1 MGREGRTPLSDA
13 LIDFQDVTKAYRT
26 KGNRK
31 VVLNGFTGQFP
42 RGRNVGLLG
51 RNGAGKSTL
60 IRLIAGAEYPD
71 KGKIKRNG
79 RVSFPL
85 GLVGFK
91 GTLTGRENCRFV
103 ARIYGLNVR
112 AVEYFAEDFAEL
124 GKYFDMP
131 LATYSSGMRARV
143 AFAIS
148 MAADFDCYL
157 VDEALSVGDS
167 RFKAKAAAIFAERR
181 KKASLILV
189 SHSPS
194 MVRQLCD
201 MGAVLENGELQLFDT
216 VEDAIKAFEK
226 TGGAFTE

>member
-1 MGREGRTPLSDA
+1 M
-13 LIDFQDVTKAYRT
+13 LIEFQDVTKAYKT
-26 KGNRK
+26 KGNKK
-31 VVLNGFTGQFP
+31 VVLNGFSGEVRRGQ
-42 RGRNVGLLG
+42 NVGLLG

-71 KGKIKRNG
+71 TGKIKRYG

-85 GLVGFK
+85 GFVGFK

-103 ARIYGLNVR
+103 SRIYGLNVK
-112 AVEYFAEDFAEL
+112 AVEYFTEDFAEL

-131 LATYSSGMRARV
+131 ISTYSSGMRARV
-143 AFAIS
+143 SFAIS

-167 RFKAKAAAIFAERR
+167 RFRAKAAAIFAERR

-189 SHSPS
+189 SHSPATI
-194 MVRQLCD
+194 RQLCNV
-201 MGAVLENGELQLFDT
+201 GAVLENGVLQMFDT
-216 VEDAIKAFEK
+216 VEGAIKQFEK
-226 TGGAFTE
+226 TGGAFVD